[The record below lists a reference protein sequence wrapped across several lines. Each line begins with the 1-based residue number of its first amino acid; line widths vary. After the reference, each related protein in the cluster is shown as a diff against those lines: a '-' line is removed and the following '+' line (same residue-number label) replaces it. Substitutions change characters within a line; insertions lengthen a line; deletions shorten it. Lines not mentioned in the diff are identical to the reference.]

1 MSAVRI
7 HETAVVH
14 PEAELAE
21 GVEIGP
27 LAVIGAGVALG
38 RGTRVLAHAVVEGPT
53 RVGEDNV
60 FHSFS
65 VTGGA
70 AQQRAPAV
78 LDPGLSGRL
87 VVGSGN
93 VVREHVTIH
102 RGTDGHT
109 TTLGDRN
116 LLMVGCHV
124 AHDVTLGSHVV
135 VANQVQLA
143 GHATVA
149 DHATFGGLSGVAQ
162 FVKIGESAFVAA
174 GAMCERDVPPFVIVQ
189 GDRARV
195 RALNKVGL
203 ERRGFDPASIQRLQ
217 RAFRA
222 LFRRGAIR
230 ADARRIIVEL
240 GLTSDPHVAALLRAV
255 APALD

>member
-1 MSAVRI
+1 MSAARI

-14 PEAELAE
+14 PEAELASD
-21 GVEIGP
+21 VEIGP
-27 LAVIGAGVALG
+27 LAVIGAGVVLG
-38 RGTRVLAHAVVEGPT
+38 RGTRVLAHAIVEGPT
-53 RVGEDNV
+53 RIGEDNV
-60 FHSFS
+60 LHSFS

-70 AQQRAPAV
+70 AQHKRDQGA
-78 LDPGLSGRL
+78 SGRL
-87 VVGSGN
+87 VLGHGN
-93 VVREHVTIH
+93 VVREHATIH
-102 RGTDGHT
+102 RGTGGHT
-109 TTLGDRN
+109 TTIGDRN

-149 DHATFGGLSGVAQ
+149 DHATFGGLAGVAQ

-189 GDRARV
+189 GVRARV
-195 RALNKVGL
+195 RALNRVGL
-203 ERRGFDPASIQRLQ
+203 ERRGIDAQSIAHLE

-222 LFRRGAIR
+222 LFRRGATR
-230 ADARRIIVEL
+230 ADAPHVIAAL
-240 GLTSDPHVAALLRAV
+240 GIADDPYVAALLRAV
-255 APALD
+255 TTPLS